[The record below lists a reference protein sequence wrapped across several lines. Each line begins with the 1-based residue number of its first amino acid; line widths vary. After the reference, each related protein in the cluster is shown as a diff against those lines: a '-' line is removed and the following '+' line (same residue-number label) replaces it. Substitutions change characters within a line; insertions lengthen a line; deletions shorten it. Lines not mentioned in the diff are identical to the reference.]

1 MAKPV
6 ARNPISTKY
15 ILSHEK
21 QKVNLFLQNEKK
33 TSGMRIMPNAEF
45 QIPIYR
51 SASNLTVGGDAY
63 IAPRANVGIG
73 PYGRYRRCTINR
85 NLPLQHFCNFCLC
98 LFIKFSHKKD

>member
-21 QKVNLFLQNEKK
+21 QKVNLFLQNKKK

-51 SASNLTVGGDAY
+51 SDECQMPNAK
-63 IAPRANVGIG
+63 
-73 PYGRYRRCTINR
+73 C
-85 NLPLQHFCNFCLC
+85 Q
-98 LFIKFSHKKD
+98 IKVCAKRMN